1 MKTLELQDILD
12 AKKRISPFVT
22 STPIYSSSILNNWLG
37 HSIYF
42 KAEGQQKIGAF
53 KARGACNTIA
63 WLVENDKKPKHIVAN
78 SSGNHAQAV
87 AWAAKMFGIPA
98 TIYMPEYAST
108 IKIQATIFYGA
119 KVVLCKTRDIA
130 DAQVAE
136 AAEKEGTYWIPPYNH
151 EQVISGQGTAVY
163 EAIKEIG
170 EVDAV
175 IAPCGGGG
183 LLSGSLIASKGLLPE
198 VTVIG
203 AEPKNANDAS
213 LSLKKNEI
221 QRLTSKPNTLADGAM
236 TMSVGDLTFEYLK
249 RLDAFYEITE
259 EQMVYWT
266 QWLTHLLK
274 LRIEPTSALSMEAAK
289 QWLQKQET
297 KKKVLIVLSGANID
311 RETTLKIWEKDYLQE
326 TPSL

>member
-1 MKTLELQDILD
+1 MGTLKLQDILD
-12 AKKRISPFVT
+12 AKNRIAPFIT
-22 STPIYSSSILNNWLG
+22 ATPVVSSSILNKWLG

-42 KAEGQQKIGAF
+42 KAEGLQKIGAF

-63 WLVENDKKPKHIVAN
+63 WLVENNKKPKHIVAN

-87 AWAAKMFGIPA
+87 AWAAKIFAIPT
-98 TIYMPEYAST
+98 TIYMPDYASK
-108 IKIQATIFYGA
+108 IKIQATISYGA
-119 KVVLCKTRDIA
+119 KVVLCETRDIA
-130 DAQVAE
+130 DAKVAE
-136 AAEKEGTYWIPPYNH
+136 AAEKEGVFWIPPYNH

-183 LLSGSLIASKGLLPE
+183 LLSGSLIAAKGLLPE

-203 AEPKNANDAS
+203 AEPMHANDAS
-213 LSLKKNEI
+213 LSLQKNKI
-221 QRLTSKPNTLADGAM
+221 QHLKTKPNTLADGAM
-236 TMSVGDLTFEYLK
+236 TMSVGNLTFEYLK
-249 RLDAFYEITE
+249 KLDAFYEITE

-266 QWLTHLLK
+266 QWLTHVLK

-289 QWLQKQET
+289 QWLQKQKT
-297 KKKVLIVLSGANID
+297 KKKILIVLSGANID
-311 RETTLKIWEKDYLQE
+311 QGTTLKIWEKDYLQE
-326 TPSL
+326 NPSL